1 MIEET
6 KTIKN
11 MSIIQN
17 AIISQK
23 YIDKMAALV
32 HVSLTKSYILLLVN
46 FQFIHVLK
54 KWRAKIKRSSFR
66 MARNRT
72 KVC

>member
-46 FQFIHVLK
+46 FQIIHVLK
-54 KWRAKIKRSSFR
+54 KWRAKIK
-66 MARNRT
+66 
-72 KVC
+72 